1 MGKTV
6 ILTGSPTRFGE
17 DHFTEDNGL
26 LAEVKAALA
35 AKLATRPT
43 ERQNTQPV
51 ERNAEKQA
59 MNPPADADRLEA
71 GPRTECG
78 GGPVGPRVLLVSAA
92 PDDRGFTDYVL
103 ESMTECIRKSGIEP
117 AAVTML
123 DRRNAE
129 RAAGLVRSA
138 DWIVLCG
145 GHVPTQ
151 NRFLHEIRLKELL
164 KDFDGLVM
172 GCSAGSMN
180 CAERVYSHP
189 ELPGE
194 STAPR
199 WLEGLGLTTRQIVP
213 HYDQVRHA
221 EVDGKRLFE
230 DIIFPESWRQAFYTF
245 PDGGYNNTNHGRE
258 ELRGLAWEISNGQ
271 MRQVSAENQTYAFM
285 NVIFISPHFPQ
296 TYSHFCSGLRANGA
310 NVLGIADA
318 PWHELNDELRGA
330 LNDYYKVDNLED
342 YNEVYRAVAWF
353 AHKYGKIDWIESNN
367 EYWLEQD
374 ARLRTDFNVTTGIKS
389 DRVAAIRNKSE
400 MKKYYALGGIPTARQ
415 IKGSEGEAKVK
426 AFVKQTGYPV
436 IAKPDSGMGASGTF
450 KIHDGAELADWF
462 LTHKDNYGAY
472 VIEEFITGLLVS
484 YDAIY
489 NAEGEPIFEN
499 NSVFPTPIMEIVHD
513 NSETCYWTNKTVPAK
528 LAAIGRRT
536 VKAFGIKSRFVHLE
550 YFQLDRDREGL
561 GKKGDYVGLE
571 VNMRPPGGYTP
582 DMMNFAH
589 STDVFKIWA
598 DMVVFDEARKQQ
610 GEQYYCAYAGR
621 RDCYR
626 YKHSHDE
633 IMSRYGADICM
644 AERVPAALADDLC
657 DMAYIARFK
666 EKRRIDEFFAFVCLK

>member
-1 MGKTV
+1 MTL

-17 DHFTEDNGL
+17 DHITEDNGL
-26 LAEVKAALA
+26 LAEVKAALSDAMA
-35 AKLATRPT
+35 ARPESET
-43 ERQNTQPV
+43 AGWEQPGPS
-51 ERNAEKQA
+51 A
-59 MNPPADADRLEA
+59 A
-71 GPRTECG
+71 GAQCVG
-78 GGPVGPRVLLVSAA
+78 GQGGPRVLLVSAA

-103 ESMTECIRKSGIEP
+103 ESMTECIRNSGIEP

-123 DRRNAE
+123 DRRNAGD
-129 RAAGLVRSA
+129 AAALVSA
-138 DWIVLCG
+138 ANWIVLCG

-151 NRFLHEIRLKELL
+151 NRFLHEIGLKRLL
-164 KDFDGLVM
+164 KGFDGLVM

-194 STAPR
+194 AVDPAYRR
-199 WLEGLGLTTRQIVP
+199 WLGGLGLTTRQIVP

-230 DIIFPESWRQAFYTF
+230 DIIFPESWRHAFYTF
-245 PDGGYNNTNHGRE
+245 PDGGYIIAKDGRE

-271 MRQVSAENQTYAFM
+271 MRQVSAENQSYSFM

-296 TYSHFCSGLRANGA
+296 TYSHFCSHLRANGA

-318 PWHELNDELRGA
+318 PWNELNDELRGS
-330 LNDYYKVDNLED
+330 LTDYYKVNNLED
-342 YNEVYRAVAWF
+342 YGEVYRAVAWF
-353 AHKYGKIDWIESNN
+353 AHKYGRIDWIESNN

-374 ARLRTDFNVTTGIKS
+374 ARLRTDFNVTTGIKT
-389 DRVAAIRNKSE
+389 DRIASIRNKSE

-415 IKGSEGEAKVK
+415 IKCSEGESKVK
-426 AFVKQTGYPV
+426 AFVKKTGYPV

-462 LTHKDNYGAY
+462 LAHKDNYGAY
-472 VIEEFITGLLVS
+472 VVEEFITGLLVS

-489 NAEGEPIFEN
+489 DSKGEPIFEN
-499 NSVFPTPIMEIVHD
+499 NSVFPTPIMEIVHS

-528 LAAIGRRT
+528 LSAIGRRT

-582 DMMNFAH
+582 DMMDFAH

-598 DMVVFDEARKQQ
+598 DMVVFDEARKPQ

-621 RDCYR
+621 RDCYT
-626 YKHSHDE
+626 YKHSHQE
-633 IMSRYGADICM
+633 IMSAYGAAICM
-644 AERVPAALADDLC
+644 AERVPAALSDDLC

-666 EKRRIDEFFAFVCLK
+666 DKKDLDRFFAFVCEK

>member
-1 MGKTV
+1 MTL

-17 DHFTEDNGL
+17 DHITEDNGL
-26 LAEVKAALA
+26 LAEVKAALSDAMA
-35 AKLATRPT
+35 A
-43 ERQNTQPV
+43 
-51 ERNAEKQA
+51 
-59 MNPPADADRLEA
+59 RLESETA
-71 GPRTECG
+71 GWEQPGPSAAGAQCVG
-78 GGPVGPRVLLVSAA
+78 GQGGPRVLLVSAA

-103 ESMTECIRKSGIEP
+103 ESMTECIRNSGIEP

-123 DRRNAE
+123 DRRNAGD
-129 RAAGLVRSA
+129 AAALVSAA

-151 NRFLHEIRLKELL
+151 NRFLHEIGLKRLL
-164 KDFDGLVM
+164 KGFDGLVM

-194 STAPR
+194 AVDPAYRR
-199 WLEGLGLTTRQIVP
+199 WLGGLGLTTRQIVP

-221 EVDGKRLFE
+221 VVDGKRLFE
-230 DIIFPESWRQAFYTF
+230 DIIFPESWRHAFYTF
-245 PDGGYNNTNHGRE
+245 PDGGYIIAKDGRE

-271 MRQVSAENQTYAFM
+271 MRQVSAENQSYSFM

-296 TYSHFCSGLRANGA
+296 TYSHFCSHLRANGA

-318 PWHELNDELRGA
+318 PWNELNDELRGS
-330 LNDYYKVDNLED
+330 LTDYYKVNNLED
-342 YNEVYRAVAWF
+342 YGEVYRAVAWF
-353 AHKYGKIDWIESNN
+353 AHKYGRIDWIESNN

-374 ARLRTDFNVTTGIKS
+374 ARLRTDFNVTTGIKT
-389 DRVAAIRNKSE
+389 DRIASIRNKSE

-415 IKGSEGEAKVK
+415 IKCSEGESKVK
-426 AFVKQTGYPV
+426 AFVKKTGYPV

-462 LTHKDNYGAY
+462 LAHKDNYGAY

-489 NAEGEPIFEN
+489 DSKGEPIFEN
-499 NSVFPTPIMEIVHD
+499 NSVFPTPIMEIVHS

-528 LAAIGRRT
+528 LSAIGRRT

-582 DMMNFAH
+582 DMMDFAH

-598 DMVVFDEARKQQ
+598 DMVVFDEARKPQ

-621 RDCYR
+621 RDCYT
-626 YKHSHDE
+626 YKHSHQE
-633 IMSRYGADICM
+633 IMSAYGADICM
-644 AERVPAALADDLC
+644 AERVPAALSDDLC

-666 EKRRIDEFFAFVCLK
+666 DKKDLDRFFAFVCEK